1 MTRKDFL
8 STRRKE
14 EKIEGKVV
22 PKEKVD
28 GRNGIEESF
37 GNCNDLFLKI
47 VSHF

>member
-1 MTRKDFL
+1 MTRKYFL
-8 STRRKE
+8 STRRK

-47 VSHF
+47 VSPF